1 MAKDLAKWNTVKI
14 ADSKTD
20 YWCNADKMKKLVATK
35 GAVMASV
42 YASDWSFIEYWG
54 GVHKDCS

>member
-1 MAKDLAKWNTVKI
+1 MAKWNTVKMT
-14 ADSKTD
+14 DSKTD